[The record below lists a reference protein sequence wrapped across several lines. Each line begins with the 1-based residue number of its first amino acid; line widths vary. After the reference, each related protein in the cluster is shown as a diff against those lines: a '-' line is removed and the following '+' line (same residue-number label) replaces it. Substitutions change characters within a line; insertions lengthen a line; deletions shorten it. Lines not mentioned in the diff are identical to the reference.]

1 MNGQMLQI
9 MGMLLTISFI
19 GIAFIC
25 KYLWNT
31 LAVEKKVLSIALL
44 IAYVGTIN
52 TIGMIFFPEFIAP

>member
-9 MGMLLTISFI
+9 MGVLVTISFI
-19 GIAFIC
+19 GIAIIC
-25 KYLWNT
+25 KHLWDT
-31 LAVEKKVLSIALL
+31 LSNERKVWSIALL